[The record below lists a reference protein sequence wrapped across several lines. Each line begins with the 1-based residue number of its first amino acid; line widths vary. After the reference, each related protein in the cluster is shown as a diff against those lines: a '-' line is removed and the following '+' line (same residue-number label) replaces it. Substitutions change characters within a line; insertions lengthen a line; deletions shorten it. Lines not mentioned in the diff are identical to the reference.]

1 MRQNKKKFIFKDVF
15 LKEGKYNKAKNK
27 KYENLCKYAPAIS
40 SSPNGPPNLLVFP
53 SNPKISFPKLNLK
66 ITSRE
71 TNKTQIEQAE
81 KKILKL
87 I

>member
-53 SNPKISFPKLNLK
+53 SNPKIPFPKLN
-66 ITSRE
+66 
-71 TNKTQIEQAE
+71 
-81 KKILKL
+81 
-87 I
+87 